1 MILNLVKKGGE
12 WCMNDELN
20 RAILTAWEAYTMT
33 FTLTMSE
40 ETLIK
45 HFCEY
50 FLRVADVNGDG
61 L

>member
-1 MILNLVKKGGE
+1 
-12 WCMNDELN
+12 MNDELN
-20 RAILTAWEAYTMT
+20 KAILIAWESYTMA

-50 FLRVADVNGDG
+50 LMRVADNGGDG
-61 L
+61 V